1 MLGGSFIGLGAWSVL
16 QEYHET
22 SNLVQVDTVLD
33 AILHI
38 SLALIIVGMIIFM
51 MSFAGCLG
59 ALRENLCLLKL
70 VSIQWLLCVM
80 KRLDSD
86 SIDASIL

>member
-1 MLGGSFIGLGAWSVL
+1 MLGASFIGLGIWSIL
-16 QEYHET
+16 QEYNET

-38 SLALIIVGMIIFM
+38 SLSLIIVGMVIFM

-70 VSIQWLLCVM
+70 VSF
-80 KRLDSD
+80 
-86 SIDASIL
+86 

>member
-1 MLGGSFIGLGAWSVL
+1 MLGFSFIGLGAWSIL

-22 SNLVQVDTVLD
+22 STIVQVDTVLD

-38 SLALIIVGMIIFM
+38 SLSLILVGMIIFS

-59 ALRENLCLLKL
+59 ALRENLCLLKI
-70 VSIQWLLCVM
+70 VSVFRCSFI
-80 KRLDSD
+80 
-86 SIDASIL
+86 SIKMITN